1 MSLSDI
7 HHTYVEKAGGM
18 AACFILII
26 SSTRLLNDTSIQCI
40 GDTIQAYAIKKD
52 TF

>member
-18 AACFILII
+18 APALLII